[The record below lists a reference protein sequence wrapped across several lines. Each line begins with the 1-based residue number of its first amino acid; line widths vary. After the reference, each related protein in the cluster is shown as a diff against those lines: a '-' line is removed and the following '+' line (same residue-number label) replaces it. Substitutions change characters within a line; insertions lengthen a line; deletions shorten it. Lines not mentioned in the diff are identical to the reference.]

1 LRVSRQLGDERAR
14 YRRLSLREQLDELL
28 AWPATHRIAAA
39 LIVAVLIIGLLLAFT
54 GGLLVAPESLAV
66 GDCLFVRTS
75 ANQADA
81 RPIGE
86 IDEVS
91 ATLVAGGAERA
102 SCSASHGHEV
112 SAIVFGPTPSVVRG
126 ELRAETLDAD
136 AIRRVMQPLCD
147 AAFAG
152 YVGRSLAGSRYV
164 TFPVAPQPQ
173 TWIAEGGRTICLV
186 ARADGEWMDHPAR
199 ESGE

>member
-14 YRRLSLREQLDELL
+14 YRRMSLREQLEELL

-39 LIVAVLIIGLLLAFT
+39 LIVAVLVVGLLLALT
-54 GGLLVAPESLAV
+54 GSLLVTPESLAV

-75 ANQADA
+75 ASQADA

-86 IDEVS
+86 VDEVS

-102 SCSASHGHEV
+102 SCTASHGHEV
-112 SAIVFGPTPSVVRG
+112 SAIVVGPAPSFVPG
-126 ELRAETLDAD
+126 EIAPGTLDAD
-136 AIRRVMQPLCD
+136 AIRRVTQPLCD

-152 YVGRSLAGSRYV
+152 YVGRPLAGSRYV
-164 TFPVAPQPQ
+164 TFPVAPGPQ
-173 TWIAEGGRTICLV
+173 AWIAEGGRTICLV
-186 ARADGEWMDHPAR
+186 ARSDGEWMDHPAR
-199 ESGE
+199 ASGE